1 MVNTWKFR
9 VEATGL
15 IVSFAGLASILQPF
29 NYIMYH
35 LGFYTLAIG
44 AAIYFLGSTVPEEAK
59 RARIFIQIAAIIAFT
74 AFVMLIA
81 ISIAPMLVS

>member
-29 NYIMYH
+29 NYIMYN

-44 AAIYFLGSTVPEEAK
+44 AAIYFLGSTVPEEAS
-59 RARIFIQIAAIIAFT
+59 RGRIFIKIVAIIT
-74 AFVMLIA
+74 FVGVIMLLA
-81 ISIAPMLVS
+81 IYLAPMLVS